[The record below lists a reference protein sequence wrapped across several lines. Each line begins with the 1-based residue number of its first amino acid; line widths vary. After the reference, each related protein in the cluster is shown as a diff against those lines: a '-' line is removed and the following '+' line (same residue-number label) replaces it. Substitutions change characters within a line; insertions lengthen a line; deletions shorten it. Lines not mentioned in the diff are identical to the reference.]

1 MSILGVIERLRNE
14 IDAFLQFFRRNIFL
28 PHREMGNAGNYS
40 GSGCKNP
47 DKSASA
53 PEFVFRSAVPGSF
66 PPGCQK
72 YSVS

>member
-1 MSILGVIERLRNE
+1 MPFCG
-14 IDAFLQFFRRNIFL
+14 FFRKNIFL
-28 PHREMGNAGNYS
+28 PHWETGNAGNYS
-40 GSGCKNP
+40 GSGCKNL

-53 PEFVFRSAVPGSF
+53 PEFVFRSAVPGAF

>member
-1 MSILGVIERLRNE
+1 MSILGEIERLRNE

-47 DKSASA
+47 DKPASA
-53 PEFVFRSAVPGSF
+53 PDPPGS
-66 PPGCQK
+66 
-72 YSVS
+72 